1 MNILHNF
8 QKSSTFILQDDEI
21 FNMLGNTLQFT
32 FNPTYKITTP
42 LIFLK
47 QLFYLL
53 KNLRK
58 YDIIVSQMAAY
69 HTIIPSLLS
78 KFKIKKHIIIL
89 HGTDSLVLE
98 EIGYGNLSRPILGFF
113 TKFSILN
120 ASYLLPVSG
129 ILIDSQN
136 SYLSEKPKKMGLKTI
151 LKSNLPEYK
160 IIPNGISTEKFFIQN
175 NVLRTKNSFITVSA
189 GLDLERTYLRKGI
202 DLLLQFAR
210 LNPEF
215 KFTIVGSK
223 NIFNYND
230 NLQNVEIISF
240 TSSDQLMALY
250 NQHQFYFQ
258 LSMVEGFGVSLCEAM
273 LCGCIPIVSAGG
285 MMDEIIGQ
293 TGYVISKKKIEI
305 LDSVVKNAIDTY
317 HIDKTYEARNRICS
331 SYPLEKRKNSLN
343 SFLSFFS

>member
-202 DLLLQFAR
+202 DLFLQFAR

-250 NQHQFYFQ
+250 NQHQFYFPELSPLYSNQQ
-258 LSMVEGFGVSLCEAM
+258 LSL
-273 LCGCIPIVSAGG
+273 
-285 MMDEIIGQ
+285 
-293 TGYVISKKKIEI
+293 
-305 LDSVVKNAIDTY
+305 
-317 HIDKTYEARNRICS
+317 
-331 SYPLEKRKNSLN
+331 
-343 SFLSFFS
+343 